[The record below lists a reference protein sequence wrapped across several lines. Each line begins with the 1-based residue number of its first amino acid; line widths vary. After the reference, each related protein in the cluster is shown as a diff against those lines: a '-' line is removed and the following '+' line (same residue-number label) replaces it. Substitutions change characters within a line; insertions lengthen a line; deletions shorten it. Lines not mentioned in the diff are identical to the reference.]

1 MTTHDYDR
9 PAWLALLLGLG
20 LLAAV
25 CWIDARIDAIKPCQ
39 CVIQEHCDFSDVVP
53 GPGVGLVPPMG
64 DARTTDPRCEEIAAA
79 QWDGSYAIG
88 RSAGAT
94 INTFIDQARDQMRQQ
109 DPPRAT
115 VLSAPLWIVQA
126 EADRL
131 GISVQAVCELWGLE

>member
-53 GPGVGLVPPMG
+53 GPGVGLMPPMS
-64 DARTTDPRCEEIAAA
+64 DPQAPWDPLTADQYPDTDE
-79 QWDGSYAIG
+79 G
-88 RSAGAT
+88 RDSK
-94 INTFIDQARDQMRQQ
+94 
-109 DPPRAT
+109 
-115 VLSAPLWIVQA
+115 
-126 EADRL
+126 
-131 GISVQAVCELWGLE
+131 